1 MAKLNESVQVFKGK
15 FVDDT
20 TFIGP
25 DGKPYKL
32 IPSVIGDTKLS
43 DEDKE
48 KLRDLSDGNT
58 QLPNDWNWEGETV
71 EEKGKL
77 VVDIQTPDPSKTFI
91 DDETG
96 IAYKWDEQSESFVEV
111 SGGDN

>member
-32 IPSVIGDTKLS
+32 IPSVLGNTELS
-43 DEDKE
+43 YEDKQ
-48 KLRDLSDGNT
+48 KIIRINH
-58 QLPNDWNWEGETV
+58 
-71 EEKGKL
+71 
-77 VVDIQTPDPSKTFI
+77 
-91 DDETG
+91 
-96 IAYKWDEQSESFVEV
+96 
-111 SGGDN
+111 

>member
-1 MAKLNESVQVFKGK
+1 MAKLNESVQVFKGR

-32 IPSVIGDTKLS
+32 IPSVLSDTELS
-43 DEDKE
+43 DEDIQKVQELSGNDSQPE
-48 KLRDLSDGNT
+48 KPFD
-58 QLPNDWNWEGETV
+58 WEGEKVTK
-71 EEKGKL
+71 KGKV

-96 IAYKWDEQSESFVEV
+96 IAYKWDEKSESFVEV
-111 SGGDN
+111 SGGDE